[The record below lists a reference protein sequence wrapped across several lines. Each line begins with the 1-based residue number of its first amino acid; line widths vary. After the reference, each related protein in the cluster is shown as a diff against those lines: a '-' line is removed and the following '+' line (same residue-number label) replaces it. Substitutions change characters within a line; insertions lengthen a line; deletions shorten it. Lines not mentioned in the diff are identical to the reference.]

1 MTASFD
7 AARDKDGKIVP
18 GIGAF
23 EGRYAGA
30 PSSVVALPD
39 ADAAGDGSGAD
50 DGDLKK
56 TITKKITSFFSR
68 G

>member
-18 GIGAF
+18 GIGEF

-30 PSSVVALPD
+30 PSSVVALPE
-39 ADAAGDGSGAD
+39 AAEDVQ
-50 DGDLKK
+50 DLKK
-56 TITKKITSFFSR
+56 SVTAKITSLFSR